1 MQLDPRRS
9 PARNSGFTL
18 IELLVVM
25 GIVVLMVTLALV
37 SVASMLRSSRMS
49 RAVGL
54 IVAAADEARTAGITI
69 RRSTKVDLTRID
81 AEGRLNRLTVV
92 GPFFNENFESYPVY
106 VAPTIPPNG
115 PATQNWVTSGGVP
128 YVEADGTRCLT
139 VLNGVSYWNVGGRV
153 DTVSQG
159 DYEFNV
165 QARVKILPFGGAGG
179 GDRELS
185 IYAAIKDGGA
195 SITDAY
201 RLRLIVTPAA
211 VATAP
216 GRNANSEVKLDK
228 ISGGIGNAVTGATG
242 PVTEYVRV
250 DDQATGNPTATTAL
264 VPGVWYRVSLSVK
277 RISDPD
283 PSVLPRAIVAGK
295 VWADGQLEPWAWTVG
310 PLQDNAPLANGT
322 GGFASNNC
330 NARVDD
336 VLFDVRPIRN
346 IPEGLRVDA
355 MCGKPGATDLTVEG
369 NWEMAP
375 ADSKFNFPILFRPDG
390 TSAERYVIRITDTT
404 TGDKRYVSIDQ
415 NTGRARLE
423 HSLKD
428 AIAK

>member
-1 MQLDPRRS
+1 MRTDHMGSPSRR
-9 PARNSGFTL
+9 SGFTL

-54 IVAAADEARTAGITI
+54 IVAAADEARTAAITI

-81 AEGRLNRLTVV
+81 AEGRFNRLTVV

-128 YVEADGTRCLT
+128 YVESDGTRCLT
-139 VLNGVSYWNVGGRV
+139 VLDGIAYWNVGGRI

-159 DYEFNV
+159 DYELNV

-179 GDRELS
+179 GDREIA

-195 SITDAY
+195 SVTDAY
-201 RLRLIVTPAA
+201 RLRLTVTPAA

-216 GRNANSEVKLDK
+216 GRNAKSLVTLDRK
-228 ISGGIGNAVTGATG
+228 SGAISNAVTGATG
-242 PVTEYVRV
+242 PAVTDVKV

-283 PSVLPRAIVAGK
+283 PSNPPRAIVAGK
-295 VWADGQLEPWAWTVG
+295 VWADGQLEPWSWTVG
-310 PLQDNAPLANGT
+310 PLQDNSPLPNGT
-322 GGFASNNC
+322 GGFEARGC

-355 MCGKPGATDLTVEG
+355 LRAQPSTDPTVAG
-369 NWEMAP
+369 NYQLAP
-375 ADSKFNFPILFRPDG
+375 PDSNFNFPILFRPDG

-423 HSLKD
+423 HSLQD
-428 AIAK
+428 AVAK